1 MALRKMGS
9 SVFHGGF
16 STFIAIVVLAP
27 SNTYVFIV
35 FFRLWFGIILF
46 GMMNG
51 FILLPV
57 ILTFVGPIYTITE
70 EDNSTPNIELTP
82 TERKLEENPVDK
94 VGQDFETKAEPQ
106 LQP

>member
-9 SVFHGGF
+9 SVFHSGF
-16 STFIAIVVLAP
+16 STFIAILVLAP
-27 SNTYVFIV
+27 SKTYVFIV

-57 ILTFVGPIYTITE
+57 LLTFFGPIHTVKE
-70 EDNSTPNIELTP
+70 EHANEKVDTPNP
-82 TERKLEENPVDK
+82 DN
-94 VGQDFETKAEPQ
+94 
-106 LQP
+106 QP